1 MPKFL
6 APNNPA
12 LNTLVKI
19 KKIVNARNKKKY
31 KDTEPAVQA
40 LLGQEEL
47 YTALT
52 NRMTAIN
59 ASLVE
64 ISSALVLTA
73 DALTPRGNRRAQ
85 QINTTI
91 ADRYLTASA
100 NLVKLS
106 KDALLFFRG
115 KLKGSL
121 NQFTAEQVNDI
132 ANVLM
137 SIQTKEEVIE
147 EVLNELPDSDT
158 ADRLADIFDE
168 YDHDLVEFVNL
179 TESALM
185 NYRQIQQS
193 GTPFGDAT
201 NMMMGMGSSRS
212 GLDFGPTWTLTCRH
226 PPRDRA
232 DYFHPSLPYRF
243 R

>member
-47 YTALT
+47 YAALT

-59 ASLVE
+59 ASLIE

-73 DALTPRGNRRAQ
+73 DALTPRGNRKVQ

-106 KDALLFFRG
+106 KDALLFVRG

-121 NQFTAEQVNDI
+121 NQFTFDQVNDI
-132 ANVLM
+132 ENVLA
-137 SIQTKEEVIE
+137 SIQTKEQTIE
-147 EVLNELPDSDT
+147 EVLDELPDSDT
-158 ADRLADIFDE
+158 ANRLADIFDE
-168 YDHDLVEFVNL
+168 YDHDLVEFLNVI
-179 TESALM
+179 ESALL

-193 GTPFGDAT
+193 GTPFGDT
-201 NMMMGMGSSRS
+201 MMMGMGASRS
-212 GLDFGPTWTLTCRH
+212 GLDFGPTWTLSCRH

-232 DYFHPSLPYRF
+232 DLIRPSLPYRF

>member
-47 YTALT
+47 YAALT

-59 ASLVE
+59 ASLIE

-73 DALTPRGNRRAQ
+73 DALTPRGNRKVQ

-106 KDALLFFRG
+106 KDALLFVRG

-121 NQFTAEQVNDI
+121 NQFTFDQVNDI
-132 ANVLM
+132 ENVLA
-137 SIQTKEEVIE
+137 SIQTKEQTIE
-147 EVLNELPDSDT
+147 EVLDELPDSD
-158 ADRLADIFDE
+158 AANRLADIFDE
-168 YDHDLVEFVNL
+168 YDHDLVEFLNVI
-179 TESALM
+179 ESALL

-193 GTPFGDAT
+193 GTPFGDT
-201 NMMMGMGSSRS
+201 MMMGMGASRS
-212 GLDFGPTWTLTCRH
+212 GLDFGPTWTLSCRH

-232 DYFHPSLPYRF
+232 DLIRPSLPYRF

>member
-47 YTALT
+47 YAALT

-59 ASLVE
+59 ASLIE

-73 DALTPRGNRRAQ
+73 DALTPRGNRKVQ

-106 KDALLFFRG
+106 KDALLFVRG

-121 NQFTAEQVNDI
+121 NQFTFDQVNDI
-132 ANVLM
+132 ENVLA
-137 SIQTKEEVIE
+137 SIQTKEQTIE
-147 EVLNELPDSDT
+147 EVLDELPDSD
-158 ADRLADIFDE
+158 AANRLADIFDE
-168 YDHDLVEFVNL
+168 YDHDLSEFLNVI
-179 TESALM
+179 ESALL

-193 GTPFGDAT
+193 GTPFGDT
-201 NMMMGMGSSRS
+201 MMMGMGASRS
-212 GLDFGPTWTLTCRH
+212 GLDFGPTWTLSCRH

-232 DYFHPSLPYRF
+232 DLIRPSLPYRF

>member
-12 LNTLVKI
+12 LNTLVKA
-19 KKIVNARNKKKY
+19 KKIVNARNKKKF
-31 KDTEPAVQA
+31 KDTEPAIQS

-47 YTALT
+47 YAALT

-59 ASLVE
+59 ASLIE

-73 DALTPRGNRRAQ
+73 DALAPRGNRRAQ

-106 KDALLFFRG
+106 KDALLFVRG

-121 NQFTAEQVNDI
+121 NQFTFEQVNDV
-132 ANVLM
+132 ANVLA
-137 SIQTKEEVIE
+137 SIQTKEETIE
-147 EVLNELPDSDT
+147 EVLDELPDGDT

-168 YDHDLVEFVNL
+168 YDNDLREFLNVI
-179 TESALM
+179 ESALL

-193 GTPFGDAT
+193 GTPFGEAT
-201 NMMMGMGSSRS
+201 MMGMGALRS
-212 GLDFGPTWTLTCRH
+212 GLDFGPTWTLSCRH

-232 DYFHPSLPYRF
+232 DLIRPSLPYRF

>member
-19 KKIVNARNKKKY
+19 KKIVNARNKKKF
-31 KDTEPAVQA
+31 KDTEPAIQS

-47 YTALT
+47 YVGLT

-64 ISSALVLTA
+64 ISQALVLTA
-73 DALTPRGNRRAQ
+73 DALAPRGNRRAQ

-100 NLVKLS
+100 NLVKLA
-106 KDALLFFRG
+106 KDALLFVRG

-121 NQFTAEQVNDI
+121 NQFTFEQVNDV

-137 SIQTKEEVIE
+137 SIQNKEATIE
-147 EVLNELPDSDT
+147 QVLDGLPDSDA

-168 YDHDLVEFVNL
+168 YDHDLVEFLNVI
-179 TESALM
+179 ESALL

-193 GTPFGDAT
+193 GTPFGDAGMT
-201 NMMMGMGSSRS
+201 GMGALRI
-212 GLDFGPTWTLTCRH
+212 GLDFAPTWATADRN
-226 PPRDRA
+226 PPRARA
-232 DYFHPSLPYRF
+232 DLIRPSLPYRF

>member
-47 YTALT
+47 YAALT

-59 ASLVE
+59 ASLIE

-73 DALTPRGNRRAQ
+73 DALTPRGNRKTK

-106 KDALLFFRG
+106 KDALLFVRG

-121 NQFTAEQVNDI
+121 NQFTFDQVNDI
-132 ANVLM
+132 ENVLA
-137 SIQTKEEVIE
+137 SIQTKEQTIE
-147 EVLNELPDSDT
+147 EVLDELPDSD
-158 ADRLADIFDE
+158 AANRLADIFDE
-168 YDHDLVEFVNL
+168 YDHDLSEFLNVI
-179 TESALM
+179 ESALL

-193 GTPFGDAT
+193 GTPFGDT
-201 NMMMGMGSSRS
+201 MMMGMGASRS
-212 GLDFGPTWTLTCRH
+212 GLDFGPTWTLSCRH

-232 DYFHPSLPYRF
+232 DLIRPSLPYRF